1 MTRLDNDAI
10 IFSNIRPLKG
20 FLDFETE
27 TFCYLLQSFNAPGF
41 DHWFSPTLEV
51 LWPCLEVEQ

>member
-10 IFSNIRPLKG
+10 IFSNIGPLHLT
-20 FLDFETE
+20 FDTE

-51 LWPCLEVEQ
+51 LWPSLEVEQ